1 MIVKIHENEQT
12 PKIMLRTDAITAKD
26 VKPDPIENYTVTYE
40 RIVLDDTFELSKL
53 KPDVTL
59 DVWLTHPTLPK
70 PNVASNVETIEIVGE
85 FNLRELSDNVYVYT
99 SNIEPKVDGPEK
111 QYFATVANMAMEA
124 NDPRDDMLYNKSH
137 DWTPKLL
144 QHTNFSIVQKEI
156 KVTTS
161 PPYIGGTLTIPINP
175 RECGDLLSYMYFT
188 CNLPP
193 NVNYTNR
200 VGRALFKRV
209 ELCLNEFVIQRYDDN
224 WANIHDDLFMSAE
237 ESLTLDQILNGSR
250 IIIPMK
256 FFFCEKDQYLPL
268 CALYNQMIY
277 IKIYFHEQ
285 AWFTDYPFALEMTNP
300 AIIFDQIFLTAEER
314 SYYKTTKLEIIVP
327 SVDYQLPQI
336 FTNGTVSL
344 NMSTNFDVSM
354 IVWFIRNINYE
365 LPVSSEY
372 ESRYSYGYVSP
383 LVNSYTKFTN
393 WKGDEVNYVQV
404 IDYVDIYINNRNI
417 ISGLTGDLYYTYKQP
432 LEHGLSVPDKTLYTY
447 CFSSEPK
454 NPLKRGDFD
463 FRTLA
468 SKTTNL
474 KIKFSESLIPQL
486 TQSYNLYLYYYG
498 YKTLSIDKGFGV
510 LRA

>member
-1 MIVKIHENEQT
+1 MKVRNNELGT
-12 PKIMLRTDAITAKD
+12 TEVVLRIDPMTVSDIKPEPK
-26 VKPDPIENYTVTYE
+26 ENYTVTYE
-40 RIVLDDTFELSKL
+40 RIVLDDTFDLTKL

-59 DVWLTHPTLPK
+59 DIWLTHPTLPK
-70 PNVASNVETIEIVGE
+70 PNVTANVETVEIIGE
-85 FNLRELSDNVYVYT
+85 FHLRELSDNVFTYT
-99 SNIEPKVDGPEK
+99 SNISEK
-111 QYFATVANMAMEA
+111 KEEDTRQYFATVANMGMEA
-124 NDPRDDMLYNKSH
+124 NDPRDDFLYDKSH

-156 KVTTS
+156 KVSTS

-193 NVNYTNR
+193 NVNYTDR

-224 WANIHDDLFMSAE
+224 WATIHDELFMSAE
-237 ESLTLDQILNGSR
+237 ESLTLDQILNGSKL
-250 IIIPMK
+250 IIPMK
-256 FFFCEKDQYLPL
+256 FFFCEKNQYLPM

-285 AWFTDYPFALEMTNP
+285 NWFTDYPYALELTNP
-300 AIIFDQIFLTAEER
+300 AIIFDQIFLTTEER
-314 SYYKTTKLEIIVP
+314 NYYKTTKLDIIVP
-327 SVDYQLPQI
+327 SVEYESPQR
-336 FTNGTVSL
+336 FDRGNVTV
-344 NMSTNFDVSM
+344 NMGASFDVNVIS
-354 IVWFIRNINYE
+354 WFIRNINYE
-365 LPVSSEY
+365 LPVPSAYS
-372 ESRYSYGYVSP
+372 SRYSYGYVSP

-393 WKGDEVNYVQV
+393 WKGQEVNYVQV
-404 IDYVDIYINNRNI
+404 IDYANIYINNQDI
-417 ISGLTGDLYYTYKQP
+417 IEGLTGDLYYMYKQP
-432 LEHGLSVPDKTLYTY
+432 LEHGLSIPDKTIYTY

-474 KIKFSESLIPQL
+474 KIKFSESLVPQL
-486 TQSYNLYLYYYG
+486 TESYNLYLYYYG
-498 YKTLSIDKGFGV
+498 YKTLSIDRGFGV

>member
-224 WANIHDDLFMSAE
+224 WANIHDELFMSAE

-256 FFFCEKDQYLPL
+256 FFFCEKEQYLPL

-285 AWFTDYPFALEMTNP
+285 SWFTDYPFALEMTNP
-300 AIIFDQIFLTAEER
+300 AIIFDQIFLTTEER
-314 SYYKTTKLEIIVP
+314 NYYKTTKLEIIVP

-365 LPVSSEY
+365 LPVSSAY

-417 ISGLTGDLYYTYKQP
+417 ISGLTGDIYYTYKQP

-474 KIKFSESLIPQL
+474 KIKFSESLGPQL
-486 TQSYNLYLYYYG
+486 TQNYNLYLYYYG

>member
-12 PKIMLRTDAITAKD
+12 PKIMIRTDAITVKD

-224 WANIHDDLFMSAE
+224 WANIHDELFMSAE

-256 FFFCEKDQYLPL
+256 FFFCEKEQYLPL

-285 AWFTDYPFALEMTNP
+285 SWFTDYPFALEMTNP
-300 AIIFDQIFLTAEER
+300 AIIFDQIFLTTEER
-314 SYYKTTKLEIIVP
+314 NYYKTTKLEIIVP

-365 LPVSSEY
+365 LPVSSAY

-417 ISGLTGDLYYTYKQP
+417 ISGLTGDIYYTYKQP

-474 KIKFSESLIPQL
+474 KIKFSESLGPQL
-486 TQSYNLYLYYYG
+486 TQNYNLYLYYYG

>member
-1 MIVKIHENEQT
+1 MKVRNNESGTIQT
-12 PKIMLRTDAITAKD
+12 VLRTDPMTVSN
-26 VKPDPIENYTVTYE
+26 VKPDPKENYTVTYE
-40 RIVLDDTFELSKL
+40 RIVLDDAFDLTTL

-59 DVWLTHPTLPK
+59 DIWLTHPALPK
-70 PNVASNVETIEIVGE
+70 PNVASNVETVEIVGE
-85 FNLRELSDNVYVYT
+85 FKLRELSENVYVP
-99 SNIEPKVDGPEK
+99 NITPEEK
-111 QYFATVANMAMEA
+111 EESPNHYFATVANMAMEA
-124 NDPRDDMLYNKSH
+124 NDPRDDIMYDKNY

-156 KVTTS
+156 KITTS

-188 CNLPP
+188 CNLQP

-200 VGRALFKRV
+200 VGRALFKKV

-224 WANIHDDLFMSAE
+224 WANIHDELFMSAE
-237 ESLTLDQILNGSR
+237 ESLTLDNVLNGSR
-250 IIIPMK
+250 LLIPMK

-285 AWFTDYPFALEMTNP
+285 YWFTDYPFPLELTNP
-300 AIIFDQIFLTAEER
+300 AIVFDQIFLTPEER
-314 SYYKTTKLEIIVP
+314 NYYKTTKLEIVVP
-327 SVDYQLPQI
+327 SVEYESPQR
-336 FTNGTVSL
+336 FDRGNVSI
-344 NMSTNFDVSM
+344 NMSANFDVNM

-365 LPVSSEY
+365 LPSPTEY

-393 WKGDEVNYVQV
+393 WKGQEVNYLQV

-432 LEHGLSVPDKTLYTY
+432 LEHGLSIPDKTVYTY

-454 NPLKRGDFD
+454 NPLKRGDLD

-468 SKTTNL
+468 SRTTNI
-474 KIKFSESLIPQL
+474 KIKFSDSLVPQL